1 MVQRIHNS
9 LFILRKGMILCVIIA
24 VLAAITGF
32 MMMKPLDLQDKEN
45 ALQQCYCIAYPV
57 CVMLLYTITFM
68 PFVYSPSREL
78 FYIAHRIKWVKT
90 IIPFLYL
97 SLLMC
102 AITSLLFFRTIL
114 YPERFIAKNLIIIY
128 CFCGLYYGTVY
139 TAKNI
144 TIAIILSF
152 TLIILS
158 LSGGN
163 LFNAIIPWYIDVHSV
178 KTLASFMKE
187 YIILGSAG
195 CILGLFSNHR
205 YSDYQ

>member
-1 MVQRIHNS
+1 
-9 LFILRKGMILCVIIA
+9 
-24 VLAAITGF
+24 
-32 MMMKPLDLQDKEN
+32 
-45 ALQQCYCIAYPV
+45 
-57 CVMLLYTITFM
+57 MLLYTITFM

-78 FYIAHRIKWVKT
+78 FYIAHRIKWVET

-102 AITSLLFFRTIL
+102 AITSLLFFSTIL

-139 TAKNI
+139 TAKNT

-163 LFNAIIPWYIDVHSV
+163 LFNAIIPWYIYVHSF

-195 CILGLFSNHR
+195 WILGLFSNHR

>member
-1 MVQRIHNS
+1 MGRNNYSIFIPVFINVCHN
-9 LFILRKGMILCVIIA
+9 IV
-24 VLAAITGF
+24 VV
-32 MMMKPLDLQDKEN
+32 LQD
-45 ALQQCYCIAYPV
+45 
-57 CVMLLYTITFM
+57 
-68 PFVYSPSREL
+68 
-78 FYIAHRIKWVKT
+78 
-90 IIPFLYL
+90 
-97 SLLMC
+97 
-102 AITSLLFFRTIL
+102 
-114 YPERFIAKNLIIIY
+114 
-128 CFCGLYYGTVY
+128 GTVY